1 MELHVTEEHLHT
13 SIFNRTQASVSTAS
27 AGRNATRSSSAT
39 RLRPRSTR
47 QEGVFGAGRTR
58 EASCNEARCRSL
70 FVGQRARV
78 FPVASC
84 PAEHQRSVGWQQSD
98 VKRPPICDACGVPMA
113 TVTTI
118 FQPDSVK
125 MASYQCQKCGCTL
138 GAPRRRAGRSQ
149 VVLPSSG
156 NHSSR

>member
-1 MELHVTEEHLHT
+1 MELHVTEEHLHA
-13 SIFNRTQASVSTAS
+13 SIFSRTQASVSTAS
-27 AGRNATRSSSAT
+27 SGRNATRSSSAT

-78 FPVASC
+78 FSVASC

-98 VKRPPICDACGVPMA
+98 VKRRRF
-113 TVTTI
+113 VTPAA
-118 FQPDSVK
+118 F
-125 MASYQCQKCGCTL
+125 
-138 GAPRRRAGRSQ
+138 RW
-149 VVLPSSG
+149 LPSLRFS
-156 NHSSR
+156 NPTQ